1 MEPTETV
8 VSQHQIQYTE
18 EATIIRPKSHQ
29 RNSSHVEDESL
40 LEETKV
46 EEEKQTQKNQRE
58 ALENLIENLEKPGMQ
73 KVFVKLA

>member
-1 MEPTETV
+1 MEQTV
-8 VSQHQIQYTE
+8 VSQHQIQNT

-58 ALENLIENLEKPGMQ
+58 ALKNLIGNLECK
-73 KVFVKLA
+73 K